1 MKKVCRHIYLNN
13 NDNKLRIY
21 DNSCVDQTRIRRLDC
36 ETGKRDD
43 IKTSTVQHC
52 AILSSSLLFFFASSE
67 TRPGCEPIKA
77 SRIFPACTGR
87 KKKKKGLI
95 HQNSYGSPKQE
106 VLRYH
111 EQEYFAEN
119 EKNEPFLWHDVNSF
133 ANAMRNGVR
142 ECVSEV
148 CASQTCVSQTH
159 LSVTCTGSIWKQFD
173 AINMSITSIVIITG

>member
-52 AILSSSLLFFFASSE
+52 AILSSSLLFFFCFFWDEAGMRAYQSKPHIPSMHWE
-67 TRPGCEPIKA
+67 E
-77 SRIFPACTGR
+77 
-87 KKKKKGLI
+87 KKKKGLI

>member
-1 MKKVCRHIYLNN
+1 MPFCP
-13 NDNKLRIY
+13 LR
-21 DNSCVDQTRIRRLDC
+21 CCFFLLLLRR
-36 ETGKRDD
+36 GRDASLS
-43 IKTSTVQHC
+43 KQAAYSQH
-52 AILSSSLLFFFASSE
+52 AL
-67 TRPGCEPIKA
+67 G
-77 SRIFPACTGR
+77 G